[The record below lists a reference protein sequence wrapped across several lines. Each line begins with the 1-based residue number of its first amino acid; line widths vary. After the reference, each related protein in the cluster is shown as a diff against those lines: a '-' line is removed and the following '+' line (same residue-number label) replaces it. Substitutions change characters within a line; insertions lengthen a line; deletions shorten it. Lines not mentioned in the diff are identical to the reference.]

1 MAPPS
6 PSSSV
11 SPEAQLA
18 CTALQVALDRAEPD
32 ALRSQLTPALDAE
45 RVARFCVHH
54 GIVPSV
60 YRALRTVNGEPNA
73 VPLRETLAPSMQA
86 CAATGLHKAQVLADV
101 LRRLADAGVEVMPLK
116 GTGLDVRFYDGPGRR
131 KDGDHDLLV
140 RPAQLPD
147 AVRVLSEMGFQSSRP
162 DAPPPAQWPDAIP
175 KHHAPPLV
183 LPSET
188 GPNVPVEL
196 HWNVSPDLP
205 RFPHHDPDAITQGVW
220 ERRRSGTLLGAPVW
234 WPAPEDD
241 ALVLLLHAAR
251 HLTYGGAGLY
261 LRLAML
267 EDCARLVNGSSDL
280 DLDAI
285 RQRVRRAG
293 PVHVLGPLRVVW
305 QHALGGTTPTW
316 LAPHDDASPWPPT
329 WGQDLLSPSHLLG
342 DDATAYEQSG
352 RPHVHK
358 LRSFLV
364 SLLMLRRPTDR
375 VRLVRRFLGR
385 VLAPNEKDH
394 AALPADLPAP
404 LRALYV
410 PLRLA
415 RLGYTLWRQ

>member
-60 YRALRTVNGEPNA
+60 HRALRTVSGEPSSA
-73 VPLRETLAPSMQA
+73 PLREALAPSVQA

-101 LRRLADAGVEVMPLK
+101 LRRLADAGVEVVPLK

-147 AVRVLSEMGFQSSRP
+147 AVHVLSEMGFQSSRP
-162 DAPPPAQWPDAIP
+162 EAPPPAQWPDAIP
-175 KHHAPPLV
+175 KHHGPPLI
-183 LPSET
+183 LPSEA

-196 HWNVSPDLP
+196 HWNVSPDHP
-205 RFPHHDPDAITQGVW
+205 RFPHHDSDALTQGLW
-220 ERRRSGTLLGAPVW
+220 NRSRNGTLLGAPVR

-267 EDCARLVNGSSDL
+267 EDCARFVNGTSDL
-280 DLDAI
+280 DLDVV

-293 PVHVLGPLRVVW
+293 PVHVFGPLRVVW
-305 QHALGGTTPTW
+305 RHALGTVPNW
-316 LAPHDDASPWPPT
+316 LERRDDDPPWPPP
-329 WGQDLLSPSHLLG
+329 WGRCLLSAPHLLG
-342 DDATAYEQSG
+342 DGETAHEQTG

-364 SLLMLRRPTDR
+364 SFLMLRRPTDR
-375 VRLVRRFLGR
+375 LRLIRRFLGR
-385 VLAPNEKDH
+385 VLAPNEEDY
-394 AALPADLPAP
+394 ATLPVELPPALRGLYLPA
-404 LRALYV
+404 
-410 PLRLA
+410 RLA
-415 RLGYTLWRQ
+415 RLGYALWRQ